1 MAGDQLLS
9 LTAVRECSDEDV
21 HAENRRL
28 RALMD
33 AMARAVP
40 CAAALVEV
48 LWTEDG
54 RMSYVFCVPG
64 ENEAAAGDALVK
76 AISNAG
82 FPWGVAQDIAIEG
95 MRAVLARHG
104 LTAEAKEECAE
115 FARRVAEAAK
125 EE

>member
-1 MAGDQLLS
+1 MANDQLLS
-9 LTAVRECSDEDV
+9 LTAVRERSDDDV
-21 HAENRRL
+21 RAENRRL

-40 CAAALVEV
+40 SAAVLVEV

-54 RMSYVFCVPG
+54 RMSYVLCVPG
-64 ENEAAAGDALVK
+64 ESEAAGDALVK
-76 AISNAG
+76 AMFDAG
-82 FPWGVAQDIAIEG
+82 LPWGVAQEIAIEG
-95 MRAVLARHG
+95 ARTVLARHG

-115 FARRVAEAAK
+115 FTRRVVEAAK

>member
-1 MAGDQLLS
+1 MASDQLLS
-9 LTAVRECSDEDV
+9 LTTVRESSDEDV
-21 HAENRRL
+21 RAENRRL

-33 AMARAVP
+33 AMTRAVP
-40 CAAALVEV
+40 SAAVLVEV

-64 ENEAAAGDALVK
+64 ENEAAGDALVK
-76 AISNAG
+76 AMFDAG
-82 FPWGVAQDIAIEG
+82 LPRGVAKEIAIEG

-115 FARRVAEAAK
+115 LVRRVVEAAK
-125 EE
+125 EEE